1 MKVQLVNEATEKILG
16 CKTAACLDKKIFSLS
31 NRKKSSGL
39 QSTKD
44 LAKDAVDETDSSNDF
59 ETTKK
64 ENFVS
69 IKQIF
74 EDPSYLGKSQS

>member
-39 QSTKD
+39 QSTKE

-69 IKQIF
+69 IK
-74 EDPSYLGKSQS
+74 

>member
-1 MKVQLVNEATEKILG
+1 MNEATEKILG

-39 QSTKD
+39 QSTKE

>member
-1 MKVQLVNEATEKILG
+1 VKVQLVNEATEKILG

-39 QSTKD
+39 QSTKE

>member
-39 QSTKD
+39 QSTKEP
-44 LAKDAVDETDSSNDF
+44 AKDAVDETDSSNDF

>member
-39 QSTKD
+39 QSTKE

>member
-1 MKVQLVNEATEKILG
+1 MKVQLVNEATEKILA

-39 QSTKD
+39 QSTKE
-44 LAKDAVDETDSSNDF
+44 LAKDPVDETDSSNDF

>member
-16 CKTAACLDKKIFSLS
+16 CKTAACIDKKIFSLS

-39 QSTKD
+39 QSTKE

>member
-39 QSTKD
+39 QSPKE
-44 LAKDAVDETDSSNDF
+44 LAKDAVEETDSSNDF

-74 EDPSYLGKSQS
+74 EDPSYLGKS